1 MLLCNYSSLLKK
13 KKKKT
18 TKIKHIQIYLYNF
31 AESDKYLN
39 NSLWQALK
47 CT

>member
-13 KKKKT
+13 KQKNP
-18 TKIKHIQIYLYNF
+18 KIKHIQIYLYQF